1 MARAKAKAQI
11 SMDDRIVKDGELEAL
26 LENRQT
32 LKGGIA
38 DYRQADKDARKK
50 IGMVSVEMPF
60 RCGRFIISESMSHP
74 GHVEFDKAG
83 GTRLTIKTADE

>member
-1 MARAKAKAQI
+1 MATKAKAQI
-11 SMDDRIVKDGELEAL
+11 SMDDKFVHDDELEDL
-26 LENRQT
+26 LEKRQS

-38 DYRQADKDARKK
+38 DFRQADKEVRKK
-50 IGMVSVEMPF
+50 IGTITVETPF
-60 RCGRFIISESMSHP
+60 RCGRFIISESMSQP

>member
-1 MARAKAKAQI
+1 MTTKAKAQI
-11 SMDDRIVKDGELEAL
+11 SMDDKIVHDDELEAL
-26 LENRQT
+26 LEKRQS
-32 LKGGIA
+32 LKQEIA
-38 DYRQADKDARKK
+38 DFREADKNARKK